1 MLQLKDGSMD
11 ELIGRIVNNAGISKD
26 LAKTAVGIILNFLN
40 RDGPADK
47 VSELISALPGAQAL
61 LESHGEGG
69 SSGLLGGIS
78 DMMGGGGG
86 AMAAFSEL
94 TNAGLGMGEVQ
105 TVTKEVVGFAREKAG
120 AELVDEV
127 ISSIPGLGQF
137 V

>member
-1 MLQLKDGSMD
+1 MD
-11 ELIGRIVNNAGISKD
+11 ELIGRIVSSAGISED

-61 LESHGEGG
+61 LDSHGEGG
-69 SSGLLGGIS
+69 GSGILGGIS

-120 AELVDEV
+120 ADLVDEV

>member
-1 MLQLKDGSMD
+1 MD
-11 ELIGRIVNNAGISKD
+11 ELIGRIASSAGISDD
-26 LAKTAVGIILNFLN
+26 LAKTAVSIILNFLN

-47 VSELISALPGAQAL
+47 VPQLIAALPGAQAL
-61 LESHGEGG
+61 LDSYGEGG
-69 SSGLLGGIS
+69 SSGLLGGLS
-78 DMMGGGGG
+78 DMMGGGG
-86 AMAAFSEL
+86 AMSAFSEL

-105 TVTKEVVGFAREKAG
+105 TVTQEVVGFAREKAG